1 MIMRYLLLAIALW
14 FLAMPAHAQ
23 TGTFKTKQAL
33 QAEISSCFPD
43 NSTGA
48 ITPQVMRQCTL
59 DFVASWQQGMGV
71 NSQPGASYTVQLSD
85 NGQTITTT
93 SASAVAVTLPTASAP
108 TGFYPFSFWITPIG
122 TGTITVT
129 PVSGTIKGQASLT
142 LTTNQAAII
151 TSDGTNWQAVNFS
164 GGTAI
169 NIAGGS
175 AGALGYYATAGTT
188 ISPLGQC
195 ASGVYATNAGGI
207 SSCVT
212 TLPSMINYPSPIFT
226 GTVTGPDSGLWD
238 TNGIHGSAVGETISS
253 NTGMF
258 TNLGFSVLS
267 PTSLQESPIT
277 ITGLNANN
285 SPNTSN
291 DYLPYFSASDGKIRK
306 ITIGSVA
313 AASTAGVTN
322 VNGIV
327 SDVTLIGSGGI
338 TVSPVSHNIDL
349 IVASTP
355 GGRLTLTSG
364 TPVMTATQ
372 ANAATIFYDCFHGG
386 NRVPIY
392 NGTIDLSLP
401 IGSCEISTAL
411 QSSGT
416 GVVNS
421 GGVFD
426 VWAVN
431 VASTLTLCVA
441 TNGSGGGWASDTLGS
456 NTARGTGYS
465 QLDTTTR
472 PQITNANALTNCYN
486 GNSNKGT
493 IAANQGTYLGTV
505 YTSSAGQVSW
515 VLGQLNVST
524 SVLLGVWNAYNR
536 VDVATGMSSATAI
549 FANGGATQ
557 QAAGDATF
565 KDQYV
570 VGIAEDTVVG
580 DFQAL
585 GQPQIS
591 FPACFISVGVDNLT
605 SASNLG
611 FVAASSGIITSMA
624 SHYTGYPGV
633 GFHTLFPIETASGSS
648 CNFYYATDSTFAIHL
663 RM

>member
-1 MIMRYLLLAIALW
+1 MRYWLLAIALW

-43 NSTGA
+43 NNTGA

-71 NSQPGASYTVQLSD
+71 NSQPGTSYTVQLSD

-93 SASAVAVTLPTASAP
+93 SASAVAITLPTASAP

-175 AGALGYYATAGTT
+175 AGALGYYATTGTT
-188 ISPLGQC
+188 ISPLAQC
-195 ASGVYATNAGGI
+195 ASGVYATNASGI

-212 TLPSMINYPSPIFT
+212 TVPSMLTYPSPIFT

-238 TNGIHGSAVGETISS
+238 ANGIHGSAVGETIAS

-258 TNLGFSVLS
+258 TNLGFVVLS

-277 ITGLNANN
+277 VTGLAANN

-306 ITIGSVA
+306 ITIGTVA
-313 AASTAGVTN
+313 SAATAGVTN

-355 GGRLTLTSG
+355 GGRLTLTTG
-364 TPVMTATQ
+364 TPVMTTTQ
-372 ANAATIFYDCFHGG
+372 ANASTIYYDCFHGG
-386 NRVPIY
+386 NRVPVW
-392 NGTIDLSLP
+392 NGTIDVSLA
-401 IGSCEISTAL
+401 IGSCEISTVL

-472 PQITNANALTNCYN
+472 PQITNAHALTNCYN
-486 GNSNKGT
+486 NNSNKGT
-493 IAANQGTYLGTV
+493 IAANQATYLGTFSA
-505 YTSSAGQVSW
+505 TSAGQTGFVFPGASMM
-515 VLGQLNVST
+515 GQLN
-524 SVLLGVWNAYNR
+524 LWNAYNR
-536 VDVATGMSSATAI
+536 VDVASGLFTVAGQWTYLSATLREWNGGVLSTHIQFVRGLDEDGIRSSATELMATGGTGSCNLAI
-549 FANGGATQ
+549 GLDSATV
-557 QAAGDATF
+557 AAGSEN
-565 KDQYV
+565 
-570 VGIAEDTVVG
+570 GI
-580 DFQAL
+580 
-585 GQPQIS
+585 S
-591 FPACFISVGVDNLT
+591 SVGAAITPTITTSVDY
-605 SASNLG
+605 S
-611 FVAASSGIITSMA
+611 
-624 SHYTGYPGV
+624 GYPGV
-633 GFHTLFPIETASGSS
+633 GLHGLTGLEAANAVGCTFQNGS
-648 CNFYYATDSTFAIHL
+648 L
-663 RM
+663 LMQMRM